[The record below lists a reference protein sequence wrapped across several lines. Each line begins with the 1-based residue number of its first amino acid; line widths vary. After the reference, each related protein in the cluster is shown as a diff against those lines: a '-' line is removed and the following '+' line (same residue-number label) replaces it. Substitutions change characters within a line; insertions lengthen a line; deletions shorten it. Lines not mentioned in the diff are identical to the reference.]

1 MSELMNFRSIRSP
14 QRRIPDQDDLIFVTY
29 GELSYEKGNDYTGN
43 DYLCHFKQ
51 LRSFHIPERLNDS
64 EGFVDDPTY
73 SAIVEITNLDK
84 WLAAYENNPNFNN
97 FQEYIKNMTV
107 KIDGE
112 SWKSLRQIISTK
124 IINLLLINQGYPNQG
139 DPELCALMTRLLLI
153 MGLVELYVEKP
164 NKIQTS
170 IDIYN
175 ALRWRTIVLPSLDQF
190 EVNVPGS
197 VLVRRPGFADLFLVR
212 EEWNRYE
219 AGEISYIENI
229 LGGEQKERKFIHIDE
244 TKQETTT
251 ETEQTKFEERDTQ
264 TTDRAELHN
273 ATTSDSA
280 LALHVEGQVDTSG
293 QYGPTKVDTHLG
305 GSLDYS
311 VENSNSHA
319 ITQSKESVSRAVTS
333 LEQKV
338 SEIRKT
344 MTLVKN
350 KQIDKHAFHN
360 ETQEPIVGVYRWVDE
375 IKRVQVVKYPHRFMM
390 EFEVPEPGAWYR
402 WLHEKGTTKGLVNR
416 QPIPF
421 TLDGKPE
428 STENQSLN
436 PKQINADNYLELGAR
451 YFTPGLQTPPK
462 NRAISTSIKK
472 DALEDLGSIKDPKDK
487 GKVKYDSNT
496 TLTIP
501 DGYQAAEWKATV
513 FSWQNYTQAE
523 DDKQGE
529 ALWLSVG
536 GSVEPVLWGGG
547 YGGYVGP
554 ICKSGNVGHISEGT
568 VPVSLMA
575 NTANGYSINVDLT
588 CSPLDET
595 IVKWQIDTFEL
606 IAGAYFAMKN
616 AYDNEIASRQ
626 VQQGGI
632 LDANSPEQNQEIVK
646 EELKKQIIGMLTES
660 KFGGSNP
667 VRWDGDPDK
676 PPQTD
681 PSLVVSSAPKI
692 QFLEQA
698 FEWENLTYILYP
710 YYWADPLRWTDLEP
724 IEGKDPDFA
733 RFLRSGSARVVVP
746 ARKGFEHHV
755 QLYLWLGIIWSGG
768 SVPVAGDE
776 TYLSI
781 ADEIKSMQRGAD
793 DGIPIDSWEVRL
805 PTTLV
810 WLENK
815 EGLPENKYPTIEYP
829 FND

>member
-14 QRRIPDQDDLIFVTY
+14 QRRIPDPDDFVIVTSD
-29 GELSYEKGNDYTGN
+29 GISRRKADFSNN
-43 DYLCHFKQ
+43 YLENFKK
-51 LRSFHIPERLNDS
+51 LRNVSDS
-64 EGFVDDPTY
+64 QKLAESKEFIADPIN
-73 SAIVEITNLDK
+73 SVAIEVTNLDQ
-84 WLAAYENNPNFNN
+84 WLTACENKPNLTD
-97 FQEYIKNMTV
+97 FQEYIKNMNV
-107 KIDGE
+107 CIDGE
-112 SWKSLRQIISTK
+112 NWRSLRQRVSTK
-124 IINLLLINQGYPNQG
+124 IIDILLSQG
-139 DPELCALMTRLLLI
+139 DPELCNLMARTLLV

-170 IDIYN
+170 NDIYN

-190 EVNVPGS
+190 GVSVPGS
-197 VLVRRPGFADLFLVR
+197 ILVRRPGFADLFVVH

-219 AGEISYIENI
+219 AGEISYIENV

-264 TTDRAELHN
+264 TTDRAELHD
-273 ATTSDSA
+273 AATSDSK
-280 LALHVEGQVDTSG
+280 LALHVEGKVDTSG
-293 QYGPTKVDTHLG
+293 QYGPTKVDTHIG

-338 SEIRKT
+338 TEIRKT

-350 KQIDKHAFHN
+350 KQIDKHVLKN
-360 ETQEPIVGVYRWVDE
+360 ETQKPIVGIYRWVDE
-375 IKRVQVVKYPHRFMM
+375 IKIVRLVKYPHRFLM

-402 WLHEKGTTKGLVNR
+402 WLHEKDNTKELVNR

-428 STENQSLN
+428 STANQPLN

-462 NRAISTSIKK
+462 NMVTSTSIKK
-472 DALEDLGSIKDPKDK
+472 DALEDVGSIADPKDK
-487 GKVKYDSNT
+487 GKIKYDSDT

-501 DGYQAAEWKATV
+501 DGYQAIGWKATV
-513 FSWQNYTQAE
+513 FSWQNYTQSQ
-523 DDKQGE
+523 DPNGE
-529 ALWLSVG
+529 SLWLSVG
-536 GSVEPVLWGGG
+536 GSEPVEWGGG
-547 YGGYVGP
+547 YGGYVVP
-554 ICKSGNVGHISEGT
+554 FCQSGNVGNISEGT

-575 NTANGYSINVDLT
+575 NTANGYTINVDLI

-595 IVKWQIDTFEL
+595 ILNWQINTFEL
-606 IAGAYFAMKN
+606 IAGAYSAMN
-616 AYDNEIASRQ
+616 QAYYDEIASRQ

-632 LDANSPEQNQEIVK
+632 VDSNSPEQNQEIIK
-646 EELKKQIIGMLTES
+646 EEIKKQIIGMLTES
-660 KFGGSNP
+660 KFGGNSP
-667 VRWDGDPDK
+667 VTWNIDPDK
-676 PPQTD
+676 PPRTD
-681 PSLVVSSAPKI
+681 PSLAVSSAPKI

-698 FEWENLTYILYP
+698 FEWENITYMLYP
-710 YYWADPLRWTDLEP
+710 YYWAEPSRWTDLEP
-724 IEGKDPDFA
+724 IEGNDPDFA

-755 QLYLWLGIIWSGG
+755 QLYLWLGIIWSGD
-768 SVPVAGDE
+768 SVPAVGDE

-781 ADEIKSMQRGAD
+781 ADEIKAIQRSPD
-793 DGIPIDSWEVRL
+793 DGMIIDSWEVRL

-810 WLENK
+810 WLENE
-815 EGLPENKYPTIEYP
+815 EGLPEN
-829 FND
+829 NRD